1 MTAPFSVNLHVS
13 AGHDFAQEFYLAN
26 PDRSYMN
33 ITGCKFSGQIQ
44 KHPGAIIARETEL
57 CGLTGSPVDNYV
69 YNYIPMEISVANGI
83 KGVYTIR
90 IPGSNTLHI
99 PQGKYVYSVTM
110 TDVNGTS
117 SQVLNGLVFI
127 DFGAIA

>member
-1 MTAPFSVNLHVS
+1 MTSAFSVNIQVS

-26 PDRSYMN
+26 PDRSFMN
-33 ITGCKFSGQIQ
+33 ITGCKFSGNIQ
-44 KHPGAIIARETEL
+44 KHHGAIIATETEL

-83 KGVYTIR
+83 KGVYTVR
-90 IPGSNTLHI
+90 IPGSSTLHVA
-99 PQGKYVYSVTM
+99 QGKYVYNVTM
-110 TDVNGTS
+110 TDVNGSS